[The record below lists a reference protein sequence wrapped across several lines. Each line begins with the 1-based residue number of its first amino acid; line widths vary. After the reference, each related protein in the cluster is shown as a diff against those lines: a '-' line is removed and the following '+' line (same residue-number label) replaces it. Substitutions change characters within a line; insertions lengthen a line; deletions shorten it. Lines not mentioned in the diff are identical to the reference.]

1 MKIFKIS
8 LAVVAA
14 TLVSLATI
22 AQSFDA
28 FGPFPV
34 LTVITPTQ
42 INGATTQS
50 NLPVDIRLFTGI
62 VNVPVMCWTNGGGS
76 VTVQLRQ
83 AANTNGPWT
92 DITAIAKGVPTTIY
106 YTNAAAGA
114 SIYATNN
121 WVLPGTVTSP
131 TAATAGWASTYLLP
145 AQYTNSG
152 AITVGTSTTGV
163 QTLAFNADDVQR
175 YFQIIYVTTGA
186 ASTNS
191 LGAAIIGR
199 VHNGVFVNSP

>member
-8 LAVVAA
+8 LAVAVAA
-14 TLVSLATI
+14 LVSLA
-22 AQSFDA
+22 SFGQGFDT
-28 FGPFPV
+28 FGNFPV

-62 VNVPVMCWTNGGGS
+62 VNVPVMCWTNGGGT
-76 VTVQLRQ
+76 VTVELRQ

-92 DITAIAKGVPTTIY
+92 DITSIAKGVPTTIY

-121 WVLPGTVTSP
+121 WVLPGTVTTP
-131 TAATAGWASTYLLP
+131 TAATAGWSTTYLLP
-145 AQYTNSG
+145 SQYTNSG
-152 AITVGTSTTGV
+152 AIAVGTATTGV
-163 QTLAFNADDVQR
+163 QTFAFNSDDVQR
-175 YFQIIYVTTGA
+175 YFQIVYVTTGA